1 MLPRRL
7 RGSPRIGMTVPTIE
21 DVDDEA
27 VSRLG
32 ALDGH
37 RPGEVVDLREVDVHD
52 VVAAVVV
59 ADLGPS
65 PVCPWR

>member
-1 MLPRRL
+1 M
-7 RGSPRIGMTVPTIE
+7 MVPTIE
-21 DVDDEA
+21 DVDHKA
-27 VSRLG
+27 VSRLC
-32 ALDGH
+32 ALDGYGS
-37 RPGEVVDLREVDVHD
+37 GEVVDLREVDVHD